1 MLTGQQQQPRHHRI
15 ICGGVV
21 GIEPRCNSY
30 ERSRVKR
37 RLAAALPN
45 LLDRLG
51 ARALNTTTP
60 LPLQALVDHFAV
72 ECAEQNET
80 GRTRP
85 VRGLDNPSCY
95 RTRAVRLISPRAVR
109 FHWRCNQPKNL

>member
-21 GIEPRCNSY
+21 GIAPRCNSY

-51 ARALNTTTP
+51 ARARRLGFYTHPGTRDRIAVQPGVVRTAASTSPEHALGLVGSGP
-60 LPLQALVDHFAV
+60 LDAYMKSSDLQAIRDAL
-72 ECAEQNET
+72 
-80 GRTRP
+80 
-85 VRGLDNPSCY
+85 L
-95 RTRAVRLISPRAVR
+95 
-109 FHWRCNQPKNL
+109 